1 MGKNVTIAKAV
12 VFFFKILILEAT
24 KKQKLHNEENS
35 ILFIDSTGI
44 NVSTNANKN
53 WDDQKQSVGRSKWG

>member
-53 WDDQKQSVGRSKWG
+53 